1 VKEKQVKET
10 ASTDVKFVE
19 ATTALFSNPDAK
31 VWLRLAKEKYRYYF
45 AATVLG
51 KGTENGAAF
60 HDGQKQIIRDVDK
73 ILEG

>member
-1 VKEKQVKET
+1 MTDKKVKET
-10 ASTDVKFVE
+10 NIEQKFDE
-19 ATTALFSNPDAK
+19 ATAALFSNPDAK
-31 VWLRLAKEKYRYYF
+31 TWLKLVKTKYRYYF

-51 KGTENGAAF
+51 KGTENGTAF